1 MFNRSKKIVVIG
13 GGTGLFTLLSGLKEY
28 TNDITAVVSIADDG
42 GSSGILRDELGF
54 LPVGDIRNCLI
65 ALSKSKELMYKFFNY
80 RFEKGSLEGHSV
92 GNMLIAALTHI
103 NNGDFLKTVEQ
114 FSSILAIRGK
124 VLPATLEKI
133 TLFAKLNDGNLIK
146 GQAEIDG
153 YKKYSHIIDIDKLK
167 NRAKIAQVFIRPEAT
182 ALPDAIQA
190 IKEANMI
197 ILGPGSLYT
206 SIISNLLI
214 KGIPDAIKSSKA
226 KKVYVCNIMT
236 QMGET
241 DSFSA
246 LDHLKVLE
254 EYLGKDVLSHIV
266 LNNGTAPDMLLDK
279 YKKEYQEMIIP
290 NIEST
295 RKLRVVKENFIRDSQ
310 LVRHNSEKLAKIIM
324 KI

>member
-1 MFNRSKKIVVIG
+1 
-13 GGTGLFTLLSGLKEY
+13 
-28 TNDITAVVSIADDG
+28 
-42 GSSGILRDELGF
+42 
-54 LPVGDIRNCLI
+54 
-65 ALSKSKELMYKFFNY
+65 MYKFFNY

-133 TLFAKLNDGNLIK
+133 TLFAKLNDGKLIK

-153 YKKYSHIIDIDKLK
+153 YKKYSHVIDIKKLK
-167 NRAKIAQVFIRPEAT
+167 NRSKIEQVFIKPEAS
-182 ALPDAIQA
+182 ALPNAIQA

-214 KGIPDAIKSSKA
+214 KGIPEAIKSSKA

-246 LDHLKVLE
+246 SDHLKVLE
-254 EYLGKDVLSHIV
+254 RYLGTDVLSHIV
-266 LNNGTAPDMLLDK
+266 LNNGSAPEILLEK
-279 YKKEYQEMIIP
+279 YRKEYQELISP

-295 RKLRVVKENFIRDSQ
+295 RKLRVIKENFINGNQ
-310 LVRHNSEKLAKIIM
+310 LVRHNSEKLAKIII